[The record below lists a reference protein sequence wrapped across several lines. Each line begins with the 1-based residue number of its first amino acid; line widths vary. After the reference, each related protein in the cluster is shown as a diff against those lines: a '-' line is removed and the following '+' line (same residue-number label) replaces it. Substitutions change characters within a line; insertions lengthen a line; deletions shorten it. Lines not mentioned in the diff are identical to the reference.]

1 MLTSFVLSMALAA
14 PVPPPAPTPAPSGPI
29 PQLMELKPDANG
41 KLMVMVARKEVHEV
55 RVGNNVAPGGNAPAV
70 IKREVVTH
78 RMVELSEVKDL
89 TITTADGQKVELA
102 DALKTLKDG
111 GVVIVSSDGK
121 PVSPAHLKLFKDN
134 VLVLVSPELVPA
146 TGVATPPGGIVRP
159 PVGRPLPPIQIQPLP
174 APVQPLPAPVPGN
187 VLPAVPGI
195 KIQPGVIQIEIDPVP
210 LPAPQPAPAKP
221 QPAPEK

>member
-41 KLMVMVARKEVHEV
+41 KIMVMVARKEVREIPG
-55 RVGNNVAPGGNAPAV
+55 GNAVAPGGNAPAV

-78 RMVELSEVKDL
+78 QMVELGEVKDL

-102 DALKTLKDG
+102 EALKALKNG
-111 GVVIVSSDGK
+111 GVVVVSSDGK

-146 TGVATPPGGIVRP
+146 LNATTRPGGIVRP
-159 PVGRPLPPIQIQPLP
+159 PVRPVPPIQVQPLP
-174 APVQPLPAPVPGN
+174 APVQPLPAPIPGN
-187 VLPAVPGI
+187 VLPAIPGGI
-195 KIQPGVIQIEIDPVP
+195 KVQPGVIQIEIVP
-210 LPAPQPAPAKP
+210 ALPALP
-221 QPAPEK
+221 PAPEK

>member
-41 KLMVMVARKEVHEV
+41 KLMVMVTRREVQEI
-55 RVGNNVAPGGNAPAV
+55 RAGNNVAPRGNAPAV
-70 IKREVVTH
+70 IKREIVTQQ
-78 RMVELSEVKDL
+78 MVELSEVKDL

-102 DALKTLKDG
+102 DALKALKDG
-111 GVVIVSSDGK
+111 GVVVVSSDGK

-134 VLVLVSPELVPA
+134 VLVLVSPELAAPHGGA
-146 TGVATPPGGIVRP
+146 TQPGLVRP

-174 APVQPLPAPVPGN
+174 APVQPLPAPVPG
-187 VLPAVPGI
+187 GI
-195 KIQPGVIQIEIDPVP
+195 KIQPGVIQIEIAPAVAP
-210 LPAPQPAPAKP
+210 ALPAPQPV
-221 QPAPEK
+221 PEK

>member
-29 PQLMELKPDANG
+29 PQLMELKPDADG
-41 KLMVMVARKEVHEV
+41 KIMVLVTRREV
-55 RVGNNVAPGGNAPAV
+55 RELRAGNNVAPGGNAPAV
-70 IKREVVTH
+70 IKREILTQQ
-78 RMVELSEVKDL
+78 MVELSEVKDL

-102 DALKTLKDG
+102 DALKALKDG

-134 VLVLVSPELVPA
+134 VLVLVSPELAAPHGGA
-146 TGVATPPGGIVRP
+146 TQPGLVRP
-159 PVGRPLPPIQIQPLP
+159 PVGRPLPPVQIQPLP

-187 VLPAVPGI
+187 VLPAVPGGI
-195 KIQPGVIQIEIDPVP
+195 KIQPGVIEIEIAPA
-210 LPAPQPAPAKP
+210 LPAPQPAP
-221 QPAPEK
+221 EK